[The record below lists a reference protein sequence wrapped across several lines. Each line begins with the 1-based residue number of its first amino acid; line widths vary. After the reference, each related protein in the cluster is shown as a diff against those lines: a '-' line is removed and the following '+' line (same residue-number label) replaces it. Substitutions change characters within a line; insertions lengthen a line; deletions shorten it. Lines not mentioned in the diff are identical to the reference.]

1 MNTKEKAMMRIS
13 EPPGKSNVRPLFGI
27 PLLLS
32 SSMLVGASG
41 RPGFL
46 FDFLSLSLSTS
57 RSWLPILGF
66 DGFGV
71 ASVYRLRTRA
81 ALSLSRAVNGA
92 FLAVPLLDSTDSL
105 TGLLESE
112 EEEESTDVV
121 VTELSFVSKQDT
133 TNLLLHN
140 SDLLELFRDMY
151 DAKGEGFNCIT

>member
-1 MNTKEKAMMRIS
+1 
-13 EPPGKSNVRPLFGI
+13 
-27 PLLLS
+27 
-32 SSMLVGASG
+32 
-41 RPGFL
+41 
-46 FDFLSLSLSTS
+46 
-57 RSWLPILGF
+57 
-66 DGFGV
+66 
-71 ASVYRLRTRA
+71 
-81 ALSLSRAVNGA
+81 
-92 FLAVPLLDSTDSL
+92 LLDSTDSL